1 MQEKHEQK
9 GKGRVRYKLSN
20 RKGKRSGPKGEGA
33 GEACTGMSDED
44 VPLGMRCA
52 AALSMSMP

>member
-9 GKGRVRYKLSN
+9 GKGRARYKLSN

-44 VPLGMRCA
+44 VPLGMR
-52 AALSMSMP
+52 